1 MRHIDCL
8 FPSPCR
14 TDETPHMGPQGRE
27 DEMKALWNQFRS
39 DESGQSLVEYALVI
53 ALVALAVIGALVIFK
68 DKIAAVFTRMGNK
81 LDTVG

>member
-1 MRHIDCL
+1 MR
-8 FPSPCR
+8 PA
-14 TDETPHMGPQGRE
+14 GQE
-27 DEMKALWNQFRS
+27 DTMKALYTSFMS

>member
-1 MRHIDCL
+1 
-8 FPSPCR
+8 
-14 TDETPHMGPQGRE
+14 
-27 DEMKALWNQFRS
+27 MKALWNQFRS
-39 DESGQSLVEYALVI
+39 DESGQSLVEYGLVI

>member
-1 MRHIDCL
+1 
-8 FPSPCR
+8 
-14 TDETPHMGPQGRE
+14 
-27 DEMKALWNQFRS
+27 MKALYTSFMN

-81 LDTVG
+81 LDTVSPA